1 MNATGP
7 GRGGQETAA
16 DPAQPLL
23 AIEDL
28 TIEVGPRHNRS
39 IVVEDLSLVVA
50 EGEVLGLAGE
60 SGSGKTMTALS
71 IAGLA
76 PRGAEVSGSIRF
88 RGEELLGA
96 SPGRLRMLRGRE
108 IGFVFQD
115 ATASLHPSKR
125 VGAQVAEVVKVHEH
139 ASRHVAWQR
148 SLEML
153 EIAGIPN
160 PAERAKQYPYELS
173 GGLQQ
178 RVAVAIALAGRPSLL
193 IADEPTTALDT
204 TVQAQMMDRLEQLQ
218 AEFGLAVLFI
228 SHDLALISEF
238 CERVVIMYS
247 SQVVEDGAI
256 DEVFPAPEHPYTEL
270 LLGSVLG
277 GERLT
282 GPRAV
287 QGARA
292 SAWGTDGPVVGGV
305 SAVAPAH
312 PGPAPMVGMPLGPG
326 APNEGATQTNGGSG
340 WRAVSTGPP
349 RLGPDEQRAG
359 SEGPTESAGP
369 GQSVHRTTTPTT
381 EGCRFAPRCPYAI
394 EPCEAATPPLEP
406 RHGAG
411 HVRCIRHEDL
421 ALTGVRAG
429 GE

>member
-7 GRGGQETAA
+7 GRGGQEAPA
-16 DPAQPLL
+16 DPGQPLL

-39 IVVEDLSLVVA
+39 IVVEGLSLVVA

-76 PRGAEVSGSIRF
+76 PRGAELSGSIRF

-238 CERVVIMYS
+238 CEHVVIMYS
-247 SQVVEDGAI
+247 GQVVEDGAI
-256 DEVFPAPEHPYTEL
+256 DEVFRAPEHPYTEL

-277 GERLT
+277 GGRLT
-282 GPRAV
+282 GPRTV
-287 QGARA
+287 GARA
-292 SAWGTDGPVVGGV
+292 AAGGTDASAAGTASAGGPD
-305 SAVAPAH
+305 APVDS
-312 PGPAPMVGMPLGPG
+312 GPAAMVGMPVGPG
-326 APNEGATQTNGGSG
+326 APTERRNSDQRRLGVAGGVDGTREGGSKRTAG
-340 WRAVSTGPP
+340 GIGGTDGVG
-349 RLGPDEQRAG
+349 RAG
-359 SEGPTESAGP
+359 P
-369 GQSVHRTTTPTT
+369 
-381 EGCRFAPRCPYAI
+381 I
-394 EPCEAATPPLEP
+394 
-406 RHGAG
+406 
-411 HVRCIRHEDL
+411 
-421 ALTGVRAG
+421 
-429 GE
+429 